1 MDSMDKIKAY
11 FDSLITMETKDWD
24 IFSSMLTKAVFP
36 KRSLIL
42 EIGKTER
49 YLSFIERGII
59 RFNIPKLDYDFTF
72 GFAFE
77 NSFVSAYDSFL
88 TQTPSS
94 YNLEAITDCVL
105 WRISYADL
113 NTVYKTTQV
122 GNFIGRK
129 AIEDIFLKKM
139 KREFTLLEDSAKT
152 RYLNLMREQPELIKN
167 IPLKYLASYIGIRPQ
182 SLSRI
187 RKEIS

>member
-1 MDSMDKIKAY
+1 MDALDKIKNY
-11 FDSLITMETKDWD
+11 FNSLVDMNAKDWE
-24 IFSSMLTKAVFP
+24 IFSSKLIRMEFP
-36 KRSLIL
+36 KRSLLL
-42 EIGKTER
+42 EMGNTEH
-49 YLSFIERGII
+49 YLSFIEQGIV

-77 NSFVSAYDSFL
+77 NSFVSGYDSFL
-88 TQTPSS
+88 TQLPSS
-94 YNLEAITDCVL
+94 YNLEAITPCVL
-105 WRISYADL
+105 WRISFEDL
-113 NTVYKTTQV
+113 HTVYETTSV

-139 KREFTLLEDSAKT
+139 KREMTLLEDSAKT

-187 RKEIS
+187 RKEIY